1 MKMRAII
8 LAGLLG
14 STMFA
19 GVAALAA
26 DTTKVPLVTAAKQ
39 GDRDAVRSLLNGI
52 PQKVIA
58 GSEGTSALVWAV
70 SRNDP
75 EMVDLLVRAGADV
88 KAANEFGATPL
99 YAAAA
104 NQDSALVKKFL
115 AAGADANAAL
125 LSGETPLMEASG
137 RGNLDSVRALLAAKA
152 DPNAKDSKGGQTALM
167 WAVQQG
173 QTAVAEELVRAGAD
187 VNAASKSGFT
197 PLMFAAQRGEIG
209 DAGDV
214 DTARVLLD
222 AGADVN
228 AVQPGSKLTPLIVA
242 SGMVHPKVVE
252 MLLDK
257 GANPN
262 AVEYIGYTAL
272 AWVVR
277 DDHYGIDYANKD
289 KIVDIVKVLLKH
301 GADPNFRMMNQKSKT
316 INDVSLTGATPL
328 LLAAEVNN
336 TAAVKALMEG
346 GADPKA
352 TTLQGT
358 NAVMFAAGG
367 GTDIQRMRNPEERAM
382 AIDTIKLLVEQGGVD
397 INAVGQYGWTAL
409 HDATYQG
416 ITDVMSYLISKG
428 ADVNQMDVFGQTPLS
443 IALAVLTQDIGARR
457 PLIPRR
463 YRKEVAELLLKAGAT
478 PLDRSG
484 VVVVLQRTG
493 DETLG
498 RENANEEQE

>member
-19 GVAALAA
+19 SAALAV

-39 GDRDAVRSLLNGI
+39 GDRETVRSLLNGI

-58 GSEGTSALVWAV
+58 GPEGAAALVWAV
-70 SRNDP
+70 SRNDG
-75 EMVDLLVRAGADV
+75 EMVDLLLRAGADV

-99 YAAAA
+99 YAAAS
-104 NQDSALVKKFL
+104 NKDSALAKKL
-115 AAGADANAAL
+115 LGAGADANAAL
-125 LSGETPLMEASG
+125 LSGETPLMEAAG
-137 RGNLDSVRALLAAKA
+137 RGNLDTVRALLAAKA
-152 DPNAKDSKGGQTALM
+152 DPNAKESKAGQTALM

-173 QTAVAEELVRAGAD
+173 QTPVVQELVRAGAD
-187 VNAASKSGFT
+187 VNEASKSGFT

-209 DAGDV
+209 DSGDV
-214 DTARVLLD
+214 DSARILLS
-222 AGADVN
+222 AGAQVN
-228 AVQPGSKLTPLIVA
+228 AVQPNSKLTPLIIA
-242 SGMVHPKVVE
+242 SGMVHTKVVE
-252 MLLDK
+252 LLLDS
-257 GANPN
+257 GADPN
-262 AVEYIGYTAL
+262 HVEQIGYTAL

-277 DDHYGIDYANKD
+277 DGTYGLDYANKD
-289 KIVDIVKVLLKH
+289 KVVDIVKLLLKH
-301 GADPNFRMMNQKSKT
+301 GADPNFRMMNQRSKT
-316 INDVSLTGATPL
+316 VNDLSLTGATPII
-328 LLAAEVNN
+328 LAAEVNN
-336 TAAVKALMEG
+336 TGAVKALMEG

-352 TTLQGT
+352 TTIHGT
-358 NAVMFAAGG
+358 NAVMVAAGA
-367 GTDIQRMRNPEERAM
+367 GTDIQRMRTPEERAM
-382 AIDTIKLLVEQGGVD
+382 AIDTVKLLVEQGGVD
-397 INAVGQYGWTAL
+397 VNAVGQYGWTAL
-409 HDATYQG
+409 HAATYQG

-443 IALAVLTQDIGARR
+443 ISLAVLTQDIGARR

-493 DETLG
+493 DEELG
-498 RENANEEQE
+498 RAGAANEEQ

>member
-1 MKMRAII
+1 MKMKAII

-19 GVAALAA
+19 SAALAA
-26 DTTKVPLVTAAKQ
+26 DTTKVPLVTAARQ
-39 GDRDAVRSLLNGI
+39 GDREAVRSLLNGI

-58 GSEGTSALVWAV
+58 GPEGAAALVWAV
-70 SRNDP
+70 SHNDP

-88 KAANEFGATPL
+88 KAANDFGATPL

-104 NQDSALVKKFL
+104 NPDSALVKKFL

-125 LSGETPLMEASG
+125 LSGETPLMEAAY
-137 RGNLDSVRALLAAKA
+137 RGNLDTVRALLAAKA
-152 DPNAKDSKGGQTALM
+152 DPNAKETKGGQTALM

-173 QTAVAEELVRAGAD
+173 QTPIVQELVRAGAD
-187 VNAASKSGFT
+187 VNEASKTGFT
-197 PLMFAAQRGEIG
+197 PLMFAAQHGEIG

-214 DTARVLLD
+214 DAARILVS
-222 AGADVN
+222 AGAQVN
-228 AVQPGSKLTPLIVA
+228 AVEPNSKLTPLIVA
-242 SGMVHPKVVE
+242 SGMVHTKVVE
-252 MLLDK
+252 LLLDN
-257 GANPN
+257 GADPN
-262 AVEYIGYTAL
+262 HVEQIGYTAL

-277 DDHYGIDYANKD
+277 DGTYGIDYANKD
-289 KIVDIVKVLLKH
+289 KVVDIVKLLLKH
-301 GADPNFRMMNQKSKT
+301 GADPNFRMMNPKSRT
-316 INDVSLTGATPL
+316 STDISLTGATPL
-328 LLAAEVNN
+328 VLAAETNN

-352 TTLQGT
+352 TTVQGT
-358 NAVMFAAGG
+358 NAAMMAAGAAVSV
-367 GTDIQRMRNPEERAM
+367 QHMRNPEERAM
-382 AIDTIKLLVEQGGVD
+382 AVDTVRLLIEQGGVD
-397 INAVGQYGWTAL
+397 VNAVGQYGWTAL
-409 HDATYQG
+409 HAATYQG
-416 ITDVMSYLISKG
+416 MTDVMSYLISKG

-443 IALAVLTQDIGARR
+443 ISLAVLTQDIGARR

-478 PLDRSG
+478 PLDKSG

-498 RENANEEQE
+498 RENANEEQ

>member
-19 GVAALAA
+19 SAALAA

-39 GDRDAVRSLLNGI
+39 GDREAVRSLLNGI

-58 GSEGTSALVWAV
+58 GPEGAAALVWAV

-88 KAANEFGATPL
+88 KAANDFGATPL

-104 NQDSALVKKFL
+104 NPDSALVKKLL
-115 AAGADANAAL
+115 AAGADANAGL
-125 LSGETPLMEASG
+125 ISGETPLTQAAG
-137 RGNLDSVRALLAAKA
+137 RGNLETVRALLAAKA
-152 DPNAKDSKGGQTALM
+152 NPNAKDSKGGQTALM

-173 QTAVAEELVRAGAD
+173 HTAVAEELLRAGAD
-187 VNAASKSGFT
+187 VNAGSKSGFT
-197 PLMFAAQRGEIG
+197 ALMFAAQRGDIG

-214 DTARVLLD
+214 GTTGALLR

-228 AVQPGSKLTPLIVA
+228 AVQPGSKMTALIIA
-242 SGMVHPKVVE
+242 SGMVHTKVVE
-252 MLLDK
+252 LLLDN

-262 AVEYIGYTAL
+262 AVEWIGYTAL
-272 AWVVR
+272 GWVVR
-277 DDHYGIDYANKD
+277 DGGYGIDFANKD
-289 KIVDIVKVLLKH
+289 KVVDIVKLLLKH

-316 INDVSLTGATPL
+316 STDLSLTGATPL
-328 LLAAEVNN
+328 VLAAETNN
-336 TAAVKALMEG
+336 TAAVKALMEA

-352 TTLQGT
+352 TTVQGT
-358 NAVMFAAGG
+358 NAVMMAAGAA
-367 GTDIQRMRNPEERAM
+367 TSVQRMRDPEERAM
-382 AIDTIKLLVEQGGVD
+382 AIDTVKLLVEQGGVD
-397 INAVGQYGWTAL
+397 PTAAGQFGWTAL
-409 HDATYQG
+409 HAAAYQG
-416 ITDVMSYLISKG
+416 LTDVISYLVSKG
-428 ADVNQMDVFGQTPLS
+428 ADINQMDVFGQTPLS
-443 IALAVLTQDIGARR
+443 ISLAVLTQDIGARR

-463 YRKEVAELLLKAGAT
+463 YRKDVAELLLKLGAT

-498 RENANEEQE
+498 REATQDQQ